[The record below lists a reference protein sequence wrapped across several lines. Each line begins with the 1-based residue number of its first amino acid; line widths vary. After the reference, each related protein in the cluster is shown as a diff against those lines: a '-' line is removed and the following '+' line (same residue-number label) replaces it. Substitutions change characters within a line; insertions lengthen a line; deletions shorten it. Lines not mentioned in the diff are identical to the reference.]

1 MKTHIVTSYTRAI
14 NALSEQ
20 GQIKNKIYDSI
31 LQKGKYENYTQFHE
45 LRERKI
51 GNDQYVI
58 LASRKKND
66 VLNDET
72 FRVDLKKNTI
82 LQKRTSAWGKTSK
95 YRQIVRSL
103 YNLSGIIQKGTKVI
117 TEYVNHNIVN
127 KSKKFEFYQSQSHR
141 YYSATI
147 NSDAPNNYYSIN
159 SLQNFRFTS
168 NK

>member
-1 MKTHIVTSYTRAI
+1 MKTYIVTSYTRAM
-14 NALSEQ
+14 NSLTEK
-20 GQIKNKIYDSI
+20 GKIKNKIYDSI
-31 LQKGKYENYTQFHE
+31 LQRGKYENYAQFHE

-58 LASRKKND
+58 LASRKKDD

-82 LQKRTSAWGKTSK
+82 LQKRTSAWGKTST
-95 YRQIVRSL
+95 YRQVVRSL

-127 KSKKFEFYQSQSHR
+127 KSKKYEFYHPKSSR

-147 NSDAPNNYYSIN
+147 NSDAPNNYYGIN
-159 SLQNFRFTS
+159 SIQNFRFTS